1 MSAWSSRPLKFE
13 DTSISPALVKQGY
26 YKVGEKFFNI
36 KINATIEASRTK
48 LPVEWYFYQD
58 VFEAEIKKPRLD
70 VPLGELYRQR
80 ALQLRDKYD
89 YLILAYS
96 GGADSDNVLKTFTK
110 NNIKLDEVWC
120 DQPFGLMDKADYVPV
135 LSTDASNMPIEW
147 FAVIEPEL
155 KALEKSNPEIKIHL
169 SDSSYK
175 MEVEDYDDTHLF
187 SNSPTAY
194 TSIRRYRYIVQY
206 THKLLEKNINA
217 CLIMGIDK
225 TVPYMTN
232 AGKYGFVFSDRAT
245 FHKSNVF
252 LDKACMVELFY
263 WTPEF
268 PCIPVQQAHKVWDVL
283 LKTPE
288 ESLHKIKR
296 RNYEYENSLFNGK
309 YQMDRRFMMDD
320 EIKKICYPW
329 WDFSKIQVNKCA
341 GNLRNQQYAKLIE
354 PFKRERFYQS
364 WLSSTKNLLSVLDR
378 NIAFDGRKQYDDDIT
393 HCSHVHYLGDL
404 RV

>member
-1 MSAWSSRPLKFE
+1 MKFE
-13 DTSISPALVKQGY
+13 DTSMSPALVKQGY

-70 VPLGELYRQR
+70 VPLSELYKQR

-120 DQPFGLMDKADYVPV
+120 DQPFGLMDKADYIPV
-135 LSTDASNMPIEW
+135 LNTDASNMPIEW

-155 KALEKSNPEIKIHL
+155 KALEKSNPEIKIHI

-187 SNSPTAY
+187 SHSPTAY

-232 AGKYGFVFSDRAT
+232 AGKYGFAFNDRAT
-245 FHKSNVF
+245 FHKSNIF
-252 LDKACMVELFY
+252 LNKACIVELFY

-268 PCIPVQQAHKVWDVL
+268 PSIPVQQAHNVWEVL
-283 LKTPE
+283 LKNPE
-288 ESLHKIKR
+288 ESLHKIKK
-296 RNYEYENSLFNGK
+296 RNHEYENSFFYRD

-329 WDFSKIQVNKCA
+329 WDFSKIQVNKSA

-364 WLSSTKNLLSVLDR
+364 WLSSTKNLLSVLDQ
-378 NIAFDGRKQYDDDIT
+378 NVAFNGRKQYDDDINY
-393 HCSHVHYLGDL
+393 CSHVHYLGDL
-404 RV
+404 RL